1 MDILR
6 SLRAVSEAS
15 GTGVVDWDRAAA
27 AAKASTDPGSLALT
41 AAEREG
47 YAADVR
53 DARTRL
59 GEVAGIAFDVPD
71 AIEVQNRHHWIDAS
85 VDTFRNVM
93 APIEAA
99 ATGQAGA
106 DGAPGEPASEDNWTT
121 EGGDWKPESS
131 DWTTEGPLDR
141 IPDPFGGAGGSGGP
155 GGFGG
160 PRGPTGSGNPVAAFS
175 RDVSRVAN
183 TGTMAFALGFLARNV
198 LGQYDPLLLAD
209 EPDAEHGLYF
219 VHPNIVRVAA
229 ELDVD
234 YPRFRR
240 WIAFH
245 EVTHAA
251 EFGAAPWLPEYLES
265 RVERGVEGLTA
276 GEVTIG
282 GLDTEAFGELQAAM
296 TAVEGYAEVLMDRAF
311 DGEYADLRRKLDER
325 RGGGGPI
332 RQLAQRLLGLGMK
345 RRQYERGAAFFRHVA
360 DARGIEA
367 AGVVWERPEN
377 LPTKAEID
385 DPEAWLVRVD
395 P

>member
-6 SLRAVSEAS
+6 SVRTVAEAE
-15 GTGVVDWDRAAA
+15 GPGVVDWDRAAA
-27 AAKASTDPGSLALT
+27 AAKDATAPGSIALSD
-41 AAEREG
+41 AERAG

-53 DARTRL
+53 DARSRL
-59 GEVAGIAFDVPD
+59 AEVAGIEFDVPD
-71 AIEVQNRHHWIDAS
+71 TVEVQNRHHWIDAS
-85 VDTFRNVM
+85 VGTFRRVM
-93 APIEAA
+93 DPIEAA
-99 ATGQAGA
+99 A
-106 DGAPGEPASEDNWTT
+106 
-121 EGGDWKPESS
+121 GGD
-131 DWTTEGPLDR
+131 
-141 IPDPFGGAGGSGGP
+141 AGGSIGDDAGGDDA
-155 GGFGG
+155 GNG
-160 PRGPTGSGNPVAAFS
+160 GSGTDSIDVMPGPSSGPVGPAPGAAFA
-175 RDVSRVAN
+175 RDLSRVAN
-183 TGTMAFALGFLARNV
+183 TGSMAFALGFLARNV

-209 EPDAEHGLYF
+209 EPDADHGLYF
-219 VHPNIVRVAA
+219 VHPNIVAVAA
-229 ELDVD
+229 ALDVE

-265 RVERGVEGLTA
+265 RVERGVEGMVGGANGVEGMT
-276 GEVTIG
+276 GR
-282 GLDTEAFGELQAAM
+282 GLDPDAFAELQTAM

-325 RGGGGPI
+325 RGGGGPV
-332 RQLAQRLLGLGMK
+332 RRLAQRLLGLGLK

-367 AGVVWERPEN
+367 AGAVWERAEN
-377 LPTKAEID
+377 LPTAGEID

>member
-27 AAKASTDPGSLALT
+27 AAKASTDPGSVALT
-41 AAEREG
+41 PGEREG

-71 AIEVQNRHHWIDAS
+71 EIEVQNRHHWIDAS

-99 ATGQAGA
+99 ATGQTEAS
-106 DGAPGEPASEDNWTT
+106 GAPDGPAT
-121 EGGDWKPESS
+121 GGDWTS
-131 DWTTEGPLDR
+131 EGPLDR
-141 IPDPFGGAGGSGGP
+141 VREPFGGGQGSASGAGGSGEIDVFGGP
-155 GGFGG
+155 GG
-160 PRGPTGSGNPVAAFS
+160 PIAAFS

-229 ELDVD
+229 SLDVD

-276 GEVTIG
+276 GEMTIG
-282 GLDTEAFGELQAAM
+282 GLDTEAFAELQAAM

-311 DGEYADLRRKLDER
+311 DDEYADLRRKLDER

-367 AGVVWERPEN
+367 AGAVWERPEN
-377 LPTKAEID
+377 LPTASELD
-385 DPEAWLVRVD
+385 DPEAWLVRVN

>member
-6 SLRAVSEAS
+6 SLRTVSEAN
-15 GTGVVDWDRAAA
+15 GPGVVDWERAAA

-41 AAEREG
+41 DAERAG
-47 YAADVR
+47 YATDVR
-53 DARTRL
+53 DARSRL
-59 GEVAGIAFDVPD
+59 REVAGIEFDVPD

-99 ATGQAGA
+99 ATER
-106 DGAPGEPASEDNWTT
+106 GE
-121 EGGDWKPESS
+121 
-131 DWTTEGPLDR
+131 
-141 IPDPFGGAGGSGGP
+141 GSGGGIGESA
-155 GGFGG
+155 GGVGESAGGIVEPTGG
-160 PRGPTGSGNPVAAFS
+160 PADLPAGDLTRGFVRDLS
-175 RDVSRVAN
+175 RIAN
-183 TGTMAFALGFLARNV
+183 TGSMAFTLGFLARNV

-209 EPDAEHGLYF
+209 EPDADHGLYF
-219 VHPNIVRVAA
+219 VHPNIVAVAA
-229 ELDVD
+229 SLDVD
-234 YPRFRR
+234 FPRFRR

-265 RVERGVEGLTA
+265 RVERGIEGFAGGGGATGSDGVTA
-276 GEVTIG
+276 GGLPVDA
-282 GLDTEAFGELQAAM
+282 LDTEPFAELQAAM

-325 RGGGGPI
+325 RGGGSPI
-332 RQLAQRLLGLGMK
+332 QRLARRLLGLGLK
-345 RRQYERGAAFFRHVA
+345 RRQYEQGAAFFREVA

-367 AGVVWERPEN
+367 AGAVWERPEH
-377 LPTKAEID
+377 LPTRAELD
-385 DPEAWLVRVD
+385 DPTAWLVRVD

>member
-6 SLRAVSEAS
+6 SLRTVSEAS
-15 GTGVVDWDRAAA
+15 GPGVVDWDRAAA
-27 AAKASTDPGSLALT
+27 AAKASTDSGSIALT
-41 AAEREG
+41 EAERAG

-53 DARTRL
+53 DARSRL
-59 GEVAGIAFDVPD
+59 REVAGLEFDVP
-71 AIEVQNRHHWIDAS
+71 ARIEVQNRHHWIDAS

-99 ATGQAGA
+99 TTDSDNEGA
-106 DGAPGEPASEDNWTT
+106 VIGGGEEPI
-121 EGGDWKPESS
+121 GGIVEP
-131 DWTTEGPLDR
+131 T
-141 IPDPFGGAGGSGGP
+141 GGP
-155 GGFGG
+155 VGF
-160 PRGPTGSGNPVAAFS
+160 PTGDLTRGFAQDLS
-175 RDVSRVAN
+175 RIAN
-183 TGTMAFALGFLARNV
+183 TGSMAFTLGFLARNV

-209 EPDAEHGLYF
+209 EPDADHGLYF
-219 VHPNIVRVAA
+219 VHPNIVAVAA
-229 ELDVD
+229 SLDVE

-276 GEVTIG
+276 DELTIG
-282 GLDTEAFGELQAAM
+282 GLDTAAFGELQAAM

-311 DGEYADLRRKLDER
+311 DDEYDDLRRKLDER

-332 RQLAQRLLGLGMK
+332 RRLASRLLGLNLK

-367 AGVVWERPEN
+367 AGTVWERPEN
-377 LPTKAEID
+377 LPTGAEIE
-385 DPEAWLVRVD
+385 DPDAWLVRVD

>member
-6 SLRAVSEAS
+6 SLRTVSEAS
-15 GTGVVDWDRAAA
+15 GPGVVDWERAAA
-27 AAKASTDPGSLALT
+27 AAKASTDPGSVALT
-41 AAEREG
+41 DAERAG

-53 DARTRL
+53 DARSRL
-59 GEVAGIAFDVPD
+59 REVAGIEFDVPD

-99 ATGQAGA
+99 ATGRE
-106 DGAPGEPASEDNWTT
+106 GEPAATGSEGEPAGRDE
-121 EGGDWKPESS
+121 EGATVGPGDGPVGGIVEP
-131 DWTTEGPLDR
+131 TGGPLVASAGDLTRGFARDLSR
-141 IPDPFGGAGGSGGP
+141 I
-155 GGFGG
+155 
-160 PRGPTGSGNPVAAFS
+160 
-175 RDVSRVAN
+175 AN
-183 TGTMAFALGFLARNV
+183 TGSMAFTLGFLARNV

-209 EPDAEHGLYF
+209 EPDADHGLYF
-219 VHPNIVRVAA
+219 VHPNIVAVAA
-229 ELDVD
+229 SLDVEF
-234 YPRFRR
+234 PRFRR

-265 RVERGVEGLTA
+265 WVERGIEGLTEGELTGDGGGLTA
-276 GEVTIG
+276 GGLPVDA
-282 GLDTEAFGELQAAM
+282 LDTEPFAELQAAM

-325 RGGGGPI
+325 RGGGGPVQ
-332 RQLAQRLLGLGMK
+332 RLARRLLGLGLK
-345 RRQYERGAAFFRHVA
+345 RRQYEQGAAFFREVA

-367 AGVVWERPEN
+367 AGAVWERPEN
-377 LPTKAEID
+377 LPTPAELD
-385 DPEAWLVRVD
+385 DSAAWLVRVD

>member
-41 AAEREG
+41 AGEREG

-53 DARTRL
+53 DARARL

-99 ATGQAGA
+99 ASGQTGAGG
-106 DGAPGEPASEDNWTT
+106 DPGETGTGA
-121 EGGDWKPESS
+121 

-141 IPDPFGGAGGSGGP
+141 VPDPFAGGP
-155 GGFGG
+155 GGPGG
-160 PRGPTGSGNPVAAFS
+160 PVAAFS
-175 RDVSRVAN
+175 RDVSRIAN

-219 VHPNIVRVAA
+219 VHPNIVAVAA
-229 ELDVD
+229 SLDVD

-276 GEVTIG
+276 EELTLG

-311 DGEYADLRRKLDER
+311 DDEYADLRRKLDER

-377 LPTKAEID
+377 LPTRTELD

>member
-6 SLRAVSEAS
+6 SLRVVSEAS
-15 GTGVVDWDRAAA
+15 GPGVVDWERAAA

-41 AAEREG
+41 PAEREG

-53 DARTRL
+53 DARSRL
-59 GEVAGIAFDVPD
+59 RGVADIEFDVPD

-99 ATGQAGA
+99 AAERTG
-106 DGAPGEPASEDNWTT
+106 EDPIGGSAEGSIGGST
-121 EGGDWKPESS
+121 EGSTDGRSW
-131 DWTTEGPLDR
+131 
-141 IPDPFGGAGGSGGP
+141 
-155 GGFGG
+155 
-160 PRGPTGSGNPVAAFS
+160 NPARDFS
-175 RDVSRVAN
+175 RIAN
-183 TGTMAFALGFLARNV
+183 TGSMAFALGFLARNV

-209 EPDAEHGLYF
+209 EPDADHGLYF
-219 VHPNIVRVAA
+219 VHPNVVAVAA
-229 ELDVD
+229 ALDVD

-265 RVERGVEGLTA
+265 RVERGVDGLASGRLTV
-276 GEVTIG
+276 GD
-282 GLDTEAFGELQAAM
+282 LDRESFAELQTAM

-311 DGEYADLRRKLDER
+311 DDEYDDLRRKLDER
-325 RGGGGPI
+325 RGGGGPVRRI
-332 RQLAQRLLGLGMK
+332 ASRLLGLGLK
-345 RRQYERGAAFFRHVA
+345 RRQYERGAAFFRHVV

-367 AGVVWERPEN
+367 AGTVWERPEN
-377 LPTKAEID
+377 LPTSAEIE
-385 DPEAWLVRVD
+385 DPDTWLVRVD

>member
-6 SLRAVSEAS
+6 SLRTVSEAS

-41 AAEREG
+41 PAEREG

-53 DARTRL
+53 EARTRL
-59 GEVAGIAFDVPD
+59 SEVAGIAFTVPD
-71 AIEVQNRHHWIDAS
+71 SIEVQNRHHWIDAS
-85 VDTFRNVM
+85 VGTFRNVM

-99 ATGQAGA
+99 ATEANDA
-106 DGAPGEPASEDNWTT
+106 PAEPTTDGEWTAN
-121 EGGDWKPESS
+121 
-131 DWTTEGPLDR
+131 GPLDR
-141 IPDPFGGAGGSGGP
+141 VLDPFDVGTGGP
-155 GGFGG
+155 GTSPG
-160 PRGPTGSGNPVAAFS
+160 PVTAFS
-175 RDVSRVAN
+175 RDVSRIAN
-183 TGTMAFALGFLARNV
+183 TGTMAFALSFLARNV

-209 EPDAEHGLYF
+209 EPDADHGLYF
-219 VHPNIVRVAA
+219 VHPNIVAVAA
-229 ELDVD
+229 SLDVD

-276 GEVTIG
+276 DELTISG
-282 GLDTEAFGELQAAM
+282 FDTEAFSELQAAM
-296 TAVEGYAEVLMDRAF
+296 TAIEGYAEVLMDRAF
-311 DGEYADLRRKLDER
+311 DDEYADLRRKLDAR

-332 RQLAQRLLGLGMK
+332 RRLAQRLLGLGMK
-345 RRQYERGAAFFRHVA
+345 RQQYERGAAFFRHVA

-377 LPTKAEID
+377 LPTKAELD
-385 DPEAWLVRVD
+385 DPEAWLMRVD

>member
-15 GTGVVDWDRAAA
+15 GTGIVDWDRAAA

-41 AAEREG
+41 AEEREG

-53 DARTRL
+53 DARDRL
-59 GEVAGIAFDVPD
+59 SEVAGITFDVPD
-71 AIEVQNRHHWIDAS
+71 TIEVQDRHHWIDAS

-99 ATGQAGA
+99 VI
-106 DGAPGEPASEDNWTT
+106 EASEGTTDPTADEWTV
-121 EGGDWKPESS
+121 S
-131 DWTTEGPLDR
+131 GPLDR
-141 IPDPFGGAGGSGGP
+141 VPDPFAVEPERPGA
-155 GGFGG
+155 
-160 PRGPTGSGNPVAAFS
+160 PRGPVAAFS
-175 RDVSRVAN
+175 RDISRITN

-209 EPDAEHGLYF
+209 KPDADHGLYF
-219 VHPNIVRVAA
+219 VHPNIVAVAA
-229 ELDVD
+229 TLDVD

-276 GEVTIG
+276 DELTIG
-282 GLDTEAFGELQAAM
+282 GLDTAAFGELQAAM

-311 DGEYADLRRKLDER
+311 DDEYADLRRKLDAR

-332 RQLAQRLLGLGMK
+332 RRLAQRLLGLGMK
-345 RRQYERGAAFFRHVA
+345 RQQYERGAAFFRHVA

-377 LPTKAEID
+377 LPTKAELD
-385 DPEAWLVRVD
+385 DPEAWLRRVD